1 MPIRRRVVARRRPR
15 VMGRGLMDMFNKA
28 KDYLQK
34 NKAVSRLALKL
45 GHPNVARFARSQGYG
60 RRRVVRRAPMRR
72 TGRGISDWF
81 NTAKDFVK
89 NNQLISKGAD
99 ALGYTNVGRFARSQ
113 GYGRKRVAHRRV
125 HHRPMVG
132 GRRHMMHR
140 RVGGRVVFP
149 AVYTTGLGGLS
160 ATTA

>member
-1 MPIRRRVVARRRPR
+1 MPIRRRVVRRRPR
-15 VMGRGLMDMFNKA
+15 VMGRGLMDMLKSA
-28 KDYLQK
+28 HAHIKK
-34 NKAVSRLALKL
+34 NRTISRLASSL
-45 GHPNVARFARSQGYG
+45 GHPNVARFARTQGYG
-60 RRRVVRRAPMRR
+60 RKRVVRRRPRVM
-72 TGRGISDWF
+72 GRGISDWF

-113 GYGRKRVAHRRV
+113 GYGRRR
-125 HHRPMVG
+125 ML
-132 GRRHMMHR
+132 RRR
-140 RVGGRVVFP
+140 IGGRVVFP

>member
-1 MPIRRRVVARRRPR
+1 MPIRRRVVHRRRPR
-15 VMGRGLMDMFNKA
+15 VMGRGLMNMLKSA
-28 KDYLQK
+28 HEHLKK
-34 NKAVSRLALKL
+34 HRTISRLASSL
-45 GHPNVARFARSQGYG
+45 GHPNVARFARTQGYG
-60 RRRVVRRAPMRR
+60 RKRVVRRRHRVM
-72 TGRGISDWF
+72 GRGISDWF

-89 NNQLISKGAD
+89 NNRLISKGAD